1 MIHGLNILSTSSE
14 LVCHVTPAD
23 STRYRRYFP
32 ARFSRLI
39 FVLLLLNFLLVIP
52 SWFRQLAATGSLFD
66 FWYTRE
72 IFRLVWG
79 SVDLLIIISIFYFLR
94 TSNHI
99 QFIRRTALAFYGLLL
114 IFEMYSAGM
123 YLIFRRPPLI
133 AEDIFLLKDAFYL
146 IIDPSLKLW
155 LPLIVAGL
163 LCYALFFRLIPRLF
177 DVLSDYFRH
186 TTFPIHFG
194 RLIIGAWILVGLVH
208 IDWGIQK
215 RDAALQLVSAHL
227 VRNITTSVKFTRGIQ
242 ATNFQE
248 LAQRSSHLREVR
260 IRSKPDIYLIML
272 ESYGKVMATHPDLR
286 ADYKRQMK
294 AVQDSLENCG
304 WFTATNYSASPVN
317 GGGSWLSSAT
327 VLSGATINNE
337 PLFNKFFE
345 KAPGSL
351 VSFLQTHG
359 YTTFSLHPPDRSRPG
374 IPIENNFG
382 FDYQITYD
390 SLRYQGK
397 SFGWGLVPDQYSLHY
412 TFEHYI
418 EPTAPPRFLD
428 FTTVSSHIPW
438 RDSSIPPLPA
448 NWQDLNKTQPIE
460 DHSVSLGERINQFFV
475 RPYQTENIPTLIY
488 YDFQVFQRFIIR
500 ALRRPS
506 LILIIGDHQPPI
518 LANGKDGVSTPVH
531 AICRDSS
538 LISRFYQYGF
548 VAGMYKAPDSTTEIA
563 HQDIYPILA
572 EILIQNR
579 LTTSTLRAPSP

>member
-1 MIHGLNILSTSSE
+1 
-14 LVCHVTPAD
+14 VTPAD
-23 STRYRRYFP
+23 STRNRRYFP
-32 ARFSRLI
+32 PGFSRFI
-39 FVLLLLNFLLVIP
+39 FALFLLNLLLVIP
-52 SWFRQLAATGSLFD
+52 SWFRQLAITGSLFD

-72 IFRLVWG
+72 IFRLFWG
-79 SVDLLIIISIFYFLR
+79 SVDLLIIISIFYFFR
-94 TSNHI
+94 TTTHI
-99 QFIRRTALAFYGLLL
+99 QFIRRTTLAFYVLLL

-155 LPLIVAGL
+155 FPLIVTGI
-163 LCYALFFRLIPRLF
+163 LCYALFFLLIPRLF
-177 DVLSDYFRH
+177 DFLSDYFRH
-186 TTFPIHFG
+186 TTFPNQFG
-194 RLIIGAWILVGLVH
+194 RLIIGAWILVGLVQ

-215 RDAALQLVSAHL
+215 RDAALQLVSSHL
-227 VRNITTSVKFTRGIQ
+227 IRNITTSAKFTRGIQ
-242 ATNFQE
+242 ATNFQQ
-248 LAQRSSHLREVR
+248 LARHSSHLETARL
-260 IRSKPDIYLIML
+260 SSTPDIYLIML

-286 ADYKRQMK
+286 ADYKHQMK
-294 AVQDSLENCG
+294 AIQDSLESHG

-327 VLSGATINNE
+327 VLSGTKIDNA
-337 PLFNKFFE
+337 PLFNKFIE

-351 VSFLQTHG
+351 VSFLQAHG

-397 SFGWGLVPDQYSLHY
+397 PFGWGLVPDQYSLHY

-418 EPTAPPRFLD
+418 EPAAPPRFLD

-438 RDSSIPPLPA
+438 RDSSIPPLLTH
-448 NWQDLNKTQPIE
+448 WRDLNNTQPTE
-460 DHSVSLGERINQFFV
+460 EHSASLGERISQFFV

-500 ALRRPS
+500 ALHRPS

-518 LANGKDGVSTPVH
+518 LANGKDGVATPIH

-548 VAGMYKAPDSTTEIA
+548 TSGMFGPPESTTEIA

-572 EILIQNR
+572 EILTQNR
-579 LTTSTLRAPSP
+579 FSTSTLRAASP